1 MRFPQSQ
8 IRRCAVICAL
18 PLMAASPAVADPTLG
33 VGLTITFGG
42 GQPQV
47 GAGVRVFS
55 DDDEDEFAATVGLDY
70 VFTSQ
75 SWRGS
80 VGGAYMM
87 NNSYIGLDGGYN
99 FGSGTFDVGI
109 GGGWA
114 DTHDGGGDRDYGENA
129 DGGNSDGNDGGDGG
143 DGEEVSGNTGGT
155 SDDGFYGG
163 GDDTGTD
170 SSGGGGD
177 GATDGRGGGED

>member
-8 IRRCAVICAL
+8 IWRCAVICAL

-87 NNSYIGLDGGYN
+87 KNSYIGLDGGYN

-114 DTHDGGGDRDYGENA
+114 DTHDGAGD
-129 DGGNSDGNDGGDGG
+129 DGGDGG
-143 DGEEVSGNTGGT
+143 SANGAGGAGNPGSGA
-155 SDDGFYGG
+155 F
-163 GDDTGTD
+163 
-170 SSGGGGD
+170 
-177 GATDGRGGGED
+177 

>member
-1 MRFPQSQ
+1 MRFPQTQ
-8 IRRCAVICAL
+8 IRRFAVICAL
-18 PLMAASPAVADPTLG
+18 PVMAASTAVADPTFG

-87 NNSYIGLDGGYN
+87 NNNYIGLDGGYN
-99 FGSGTFDVGI
+99 FGRGTFDVGI

-114 DTHDGGGDRDYGENA
+114 DTNDGGGDDAVAGA
-129 DGGNSDGNDGGDGG
+129 GQGG
-143 DGEEVSGNTGGT
+143 
-155 SDDGFYGG
+155 
-163 GDDTGTD
+163 
-170 SSGGGGD
+170 SSL
-177 GATDGRGGGED
+177 